1 MEALIALAL
10 LVLVIYCCIRLWFCY
25 IRFWAWLGGKI
36 GEAIG
41 REIDKQIAH
50 TYRDQRN
57 DSITVTICRERSS
70 YFDGVLEDIQR
81 KKRKNNG

>member
-1 MEALIALAL
+1 
-10 LVLVIYCCIRLWFCY
+10 LVIYCCIRLWFCY